1 MAGLNEMTKSCMTTE
16 NMGKKRYGLDTST
29 KARLC
34 SEKKRDSLVV
44 HIPIFSVTV
53 KIHLQSYTTKPR
65 ILRCQ
70 AACETKTPDAFAM
83 NANATL
89 PRATSFHSA
98 FSSIGSLSCTKSTCL
113 TGCNRTPGKHMR
125 PSPWTSNS
133 SPPSLSTL

>member
-1 MAGLNEMTKSCMTTE
+1 MAGLNEMEKSCMTTE

-53 KIHLQSYTTKPR
+53 KIHLQSYTTKQESYATKQR
-65 ILRCQ
+65 
-70 AACETKTPDAFAM
+70 ATKTPDAFAM
-83 NANATL
+83 NANAAL
-89 PRATSFHSA
+89 PRVTSFHSA
-98 FSSIGSLSCTKSTCL
+98 FSSIGSFSCTKSTCL